1 MGYLTDKAVR
11 AMGFKQ
17 VGRNVKISSKAS
29 IYDCERIEIGDNSR
43 IDDFSMLSGTVSI
56 GRNVLLT
63 AYSNLAGGEPGIV
76 MEDFS
81 CLAYG
86 CHVFAQSDDY
96 SGATM
101 TNSTVPKKYKREI
114 KSAVRIGRHCIVGA
128 GSIIF
133 PGVTIAEGCS
143 VGAMSLVTKSTD
155 PWGIYAGQPARRL
168 KERSRDLL
176 ALEQQYLA
184 ETAS

>member
-1 MGYLTDKAVR
+1 MGYLTDETVR
-11 AMGFKQ
+11 AMGFKK
-17 VGRNVKISSKAS
+17 VGRNVKISSQAS

-114 KSAVRIGRHCIVGA
+114 KSAVHIGRHCIVGA

-143 VGAMSLVTKSTD
+143 VGALSLVNKSIE
-155 PWGIYAGQPARRL
+155 PWGIYAGRPVRRL

-176 ALEQQYLA
+176 ILEQQYLA
-184 ETAS
+184 ESAS